1 MRLYVGEKMY
11 VARFSHK
18 SSANGRRLT
27 ECQLELDKT
36 MAGGVKTLLGEGKAS
51 CSRRDQFCKKEG
63 RILALGRAMRD
74 CPLTAHN
81 RTLRRQLWT
90 AYFKLTTPP
99 VRVR

>member
-1 MRLYVGEKMY
+1 MRLYVGQTMY

-27 ECQLELDKT
+27 ECQLELDK
-36 MAGGVKTLLGEGKAS
+36 VLLGEGKAS

-74 CPLTAHN
+74 CPLTSNN
-81 RTLRRQLWT
+81 RTLRRALWT